1 MLLVDD
7 RETEAVELDT
17 LLDERVRADQDHRFA
32 RGGFLQRS
40 LPLLARDRAGQQDHI
55 ETVTEQLPRLHRGA
69 VCERLEQLLHGR
81 VVLLGENFRRR
92 HERRLRSRCV
102 GDQCGRDRHDRL
114 AAADLPLQQPV
125 HRPAARHVRRDLF
138 DDAALRARRLER

>member
-17 LLDERVRADQDHRFA
+17 LLDEDAA
-32 RGGFLQRS
+32 AGRGG
-40 LPLLARDRAGQQDHI
+40 DRAGQQDHI

-81 VVLLGENFRRR
+81 VVLLGENFRRC
-92 HERRLRSRCV
+92 HERGLRSRCV

-125 HRPAARHVRRDLF
+125 HRPAARHVRRDLL